1 MSMSRMHWVF
11 IGAVCLA
18 GACVAS
24 ERASDESDGTS
35 SVSQAV
41 TSDGPFA
48 SQQALVAYWTANA
61 PANIATQIFLNGKLV
76 FKQSGFGPAD
86 TQEYFA
92 CSAGNIYSVCPTGW
106 SDGFWS
112 FQTLASRIP
121 AAAGVRKDGTL
132 VRSPTPPVGQVY
144 DVSTCTGQTSDFGTP
159 RYFRVLSIENDFS
172 PPYQAVCYPL

>member
-1 MSMSRMHWVF
+1 MPHINWVF
-11 IGAVCLA
+11 IGAVCFT
-18 GACVAS
+18 GACVSS
-24 ERASDESDGTS
+24 EPAGDDSDETL

-61 PANIATQIFLNGKLV
+61 PLGSATQIFLNGKLV
-76 FKQSGFGPAD
+76 FKQGGFGPAD

-92 CSAGNIYSVCPTGW
+92 CSAGSIYSVCPTGW

-121 AAAGVRKDGTL
+121 ASAGVRKNGTL
-132 VRSPTPPVGQVY
+132 VRSPTSPFGQVY
-144 DVSTCTGQTSDFGTP
+144 DVSTCTGETSDFGTP

-172 PPYQAVCYPL
+172 PPYLATCYPL